1 MSNYIM
7 YIFEQYNV
15 HLFLYI
21 CIAVK
26 LLILEFL
33 TEYLKIKK
41 NTHNFISDAKT
52 YFTNAELITVLSI
65 LKKDREK

>member
-41 NTHNFISDAKT
+41 NTHTISLVMLKHIS
-52 YFTNAELITVLSI
+52 LMLS
-65 LKKDREK
+65 